1 MKRQYLIFAVLVV
14 ALSLS
19 GCSVTE
25 TGNPLEAETGTESM
39 EESEASETVEQSS
52 QSEAEETS
60 LTEITAES
68 NQLFGAIVDEID
80 SIVLKEH
87 IFTESD
93 DYVIVVK
100 EITDENE
107 ITKVLSFF
115 NGWVAE
121 ENIGVGIDSI
131 ASHHICFGDALTFE
145 YFYDEDR
152 EDDLSYRL
160 IRVYDSGDNLPEI
173 FKTEH
178 YYVVPEEFA
187 EYIDRIILS
196 HSYFENIE

>member
-1 MKRQYLIFAVLVV
+1 MKHSVAKVLLIFMALSVLMLSGCGKQAVEESNSELSDDENSELSEIAEASNVSES
-14 ALSLS
+14 SLS
-19 GCSVTE
+19 G
-25 TGNPLEAETGTESM
+25 
-39 EESEASETVEQSS
+39 
-52 QSEAEETS
+52 
-60 LTEITAES
+60 ITPE
-68 NQLFGAIVDEID
+68 NDQLFGAIVDEID

-121 ENIGVGIDSI
+121 ENIGEANDGI
-131 ASHHICFGDALTFE
+131 ATHMICFGDVLTFE
-145 YFYDEDR
+145 YFYNENKD
-152 EDDLSYRL
+152 SIVYRDVL
-160 IRVYDSGDNLPEI
+160 IMDSGDNLPEI

-187 EYIDRIILS
+187 EYIDRIILA
-196 HSYFENIE
+196 HSYFEDIE

>member
-1 MKRQYLIFAVLVV
+1 MKHSVAKVLLIFMALSVLMLSGCGKQAVEESNSELSDDENSELSEIAEASNVSES
-14 ALSLS
+14 SLS
-19 GCSVTE
+19 G
-25 TGNPLEAETGTESM
+25 
-39 EESEASETVEQSS
+39 
-52 QSEAEETS
+52 
-60 LTEITAES
+60 ITPE
-68 NQLFGAIVDEID
+68 NDQLFGAIVDEID